1 MNDTTEPGQP
11 RETGAPRETGPPRE
25 TGETRLP
32 GDLSPEQMIERIIRV
47 DQAGEMGAERIYA
60 GQLAVLG
67 KSKSAEIIRRMA
79 EQETKH
85 RKTFEDLMIARKVRP
100 TVLAPLWNVAGFALG
115 AGTALLGE
123 RAAMACTVAVE
134 EAIDRHY
141 AAQAAYLGDDEEEL
155 RDVVEEAR
163 ADEVQHRE
171 MALEAGAERAI
182 GYEPMRVAIKTG
194 ARLAIWLSERF

>member
-1 MNDTTEPGQP
+1 MSDTQDHAS
-11 RETGAPRETGPPRE
+11 ETGQSRDTGD
-25 TGETRLP
+25 TRLP
-32 GDLSPEQMIERIIRV
+32 GDLSPEKMIERIIRV
-47 DQAGEMGAERIYA
+47 DQAGEVGAERIYA
-60 GQLAVLG
+60 GQLAILG

-100 TVLAPLWNVAGFALG
+100 TVLAPFWNVAGYALG

-134 EAIDRHY
+134 EAIDQHY

-155 RDVVEEAR
+155 RDVVEDAR
-163 ADEVQHRE
+163 ADEVEHRK
-171 MALEAGAERAI
+171 MALEAGAERAV
-182 GYEPMRVAIKTG
+182 GYEPMRAAIKTG
-194 ARLAIWLSERF
+194 TRLAIWLSERF

>member
-1 MNDTTEPGQP
+1 MNDTSEPSH
-11 RETGAPRETGPPRE
+11 PRE

-32 GDLSPEQMIERIIRV
+32 GDLSPEKMIERIIRV
-47 DQAGEMGAERIYA
+47 DHAGEVGAERIYA

-67 KSKSAEIIRRMA
+67 KRKSGELIRQMA
-79 EQETKH
+79 DQETRH
-85 RKTFEDLMIARKVRP
+85 RKTFEALMIERKVRP
-100 TVLAPLWNVAGFALG
+100 TVLSPLWHVAGYALG

-134 EAIDRHY
+134 EAIDQHY

-163 ADEVQHRE
+163 ADELQHRE
-171 MALEAGAERAI
+171 TAIKAGAERAI
-182 GYEPMRVAIKTG
+182 GYEPMRAAIKTG
-194 ARLAIWLSERF
+194 SRLAIWLSERL